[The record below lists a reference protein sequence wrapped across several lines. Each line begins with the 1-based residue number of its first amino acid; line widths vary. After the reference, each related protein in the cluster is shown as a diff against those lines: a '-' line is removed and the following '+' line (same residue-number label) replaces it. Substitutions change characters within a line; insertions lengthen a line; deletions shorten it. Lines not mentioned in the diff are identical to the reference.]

1 MWLWMKLLTY
11 YSGFLRGTEQ
21 NLHISICVCV
31 CVCVC
36 IHCTTVI
43 NQKEQ
48 AWSDYYVK
56 STVF

>member
-1 MWLWMKLLTY
+1 MWPWMKLLTY
-11 YSGFLRGTEQ
+11 YSGFLRVTEQ
-21 NLHISICVCV
+21 NLHISMCVCV
-31 CVCVC
+31 FC

-48 AWSDYYVK
+48 VWSDYYVK